1 MSGLHWDGTLERG
14 DLSCNGYHKHC
25 REFWAPWA
33 PVSTLGTR
41 LLHNAHIF
49 SVDSA
54 AVETDPP
61 PFFSFWQGPAA
72 SHGEKI
78 LSMI

>member
-1 MSGLHWDGTLERG
+1 MLGLQRDGTLERG

-25 REFWAPWA
+25 TEFWAPWA
-33 PVSTLGTR
+33 PPSTLGTR

-49 SVDSA
+49 LVDPA
-54 AVETDPP
+54 AVATDPAA
-61 PFFSFWQGPAA
+61 FFSFWMGPVA

-78 LSMI
+78 LSMV